1 MTKPTTHMFN
11 APRIVWQTCD
21 DECCVP
27 ETAIGVHYDAT
38 PLILLEQNGQSVLIN
53 IETVP
58 ELIRVLKEVRAA
70 AVKFK
75 DIP

>member
-1 MTKPTTHMFN
+1 MNRTTHMHHS
-11 APRIVWQTCD
+11 PRIVWQTCD
-21 DECCVP
+21 DECSVAEP
-27 ETAIGVHYDAT
+27 AIGVHHDVT
-38 PLILLEQNGQSVLIN
+38 PIIILEQNGESVLIN

-75 DIP
+75 ETP